1 MHHPLWVSPGHKCP
15 SVVVSLKVEL
25 TLQLLLE
32 APSTRLDQQ
41 NRKKCG
47 SPNSW

>member
-1 MHHPLWVSPGHKCP
+1 MKQDNVKYVAVTVGVTRTQMP

-32 APSTRLDQQ
+32 APSTRLDQ
-41 NRKKCG
+41 
-47 SPNSW
+47 